1 MNDST
6 IPNASSSWPDYRTV
20 WRWHFYAGLVCSP
33 FVLVLAGCGPE
44 PVTGGTPGTLRDAFQ
59 PLAEIQVTVHRQEA
73 SAWQPIGTAVTAVDG
88 TFELVTN
95 GAQGP
100 LLLEPGEYSCTLESV
115 GSPLRLPLEY
125 TKAETTPLKVPW
137 STSDSNLNL
146 NLQTKLE
153 LTR

>member
-1 MNDST
+1 
-6 IPNASSSWPDYRTV
+6 
-20 WRWHFYAGLVCSP
+20 
-33 FVLVLAGCGPE
+33 
-44 PVTGGTPGTLRDAFQ
+44 VTGGTPGTLRDAFQ
-59 PLAEIQVTVHRQEA
+59 ALAEIQVTVHRQEG
-73 SAWQPIGTAVTAVDG
+73 SGWQPIGTAVTASDG

-125 TKAETTPLKVPW
+125 TKAHTTPLKVPW
-137 STSDSNLNL
+137 STNDSSLNL